1 MKVFWKFFSEYKAR
15 GSKLLNDDEFMF
27 KVGMGLKFLVVSVF
41 CLLSVLLFTY
51 LLIRIDLI
59 FFVAHGFPGADA
71 FQNAFYDYIYSSFT
85 DEIIWII
92 MGGIFT
98 FGLGYYLS
106 SIMIRPFKVI
116 GEYCE
121 DKMNNKNNFY
131 APDFFSDLKLLTSF
145 SVFFFTKID
154 ESVIRGKLTQVE
166 VPVQFTRIH
175 KPNFEKNFFFNY
187 LFVIVIFALLST
199 LGIVLLNMEIR
210 DHIFELS
217 RKFLSGNQQITY
229 FLDEQFVI
237 ADIAVYFFTGLHLIL
252 YFLLG
257 VHLYQKV
264 ATPAFAVFA
273 TMRSF
278 LRGNHHSRVHLIGY
292 YYLRSDCRKIN
303 KYLEHVQKNL
313 T

>member
-1 MKVFWKFFSEYKAR
+1 MKQLSRYYKERFSKYI
-15 GSKLLNDDEFMF
+15 NDEEFMF
-27 KVGMGLKFLVVSVF
+27 KIGMGFKFLGVSFF

-59 FFVAHGFPGADA
+59 FFVAHGFPGATA
-71 FQNAFYDYIYSSFT
+71 FQNAFYDYIYSSLS
-85 DEIIWII
+85 DEIIWIA

-106 SIMIRPFKVI
+106 AIMIRPFRAI
-116 GEYCE
+116 GDYCE
-121 DKMNNKNNFY
+121 NKIHDKDNY
-131 APDFFSDLKLLTSF
+131 YSPDFFSDLKLLTSF
-145 SVFFFTKID
+145 SVFFFMKID
-154 ESVIRGKLTQVE
+154 EARIKGKLTQVD
-166 VPVQFTRIH
+166 VPAQFTGIH

-187 LFVIVIFALLST
+187 LFIIIIFALLST

-210 DHIFELS
+210 DHVFELS
-217 RKFLSGNQQITY
+217 RKFLSGNKQVTY
-229 FLDEQFVI
+229 FLDEQFII
-237 ADIAVYFFTGLHLIL
+237 ADIAVYFFTILHLML

-257 VHLYQKV
+257 IHLYQRV

-278 LRGNHHSRVHLIGY
+278 LRGNHHNRIHLIGY
-292 YYLRSDCRKIN
+292 YYLRNDCRKIN
-303 KYLEHVQKNL
+303 KYLDHIQKNL

>member
-1 MKVFWKFFSEYKAR
+1 MKPFSQ
-15 GSKLLNDDEFMF
+15 LNDRLHKHLSDDELMF
-27 KVGMGLKFLVVSVF
+27 KIGMGFKFLGVSVF

-71 FQNAFYDYIYSSFT
+71 FQNAFYDYIYSSFS
-85 DEIIWII
+85 DELVWVGV
-92 MGGIFT
+92 GGIFT
-98 FGLGYYLS
+98 FSLGYYLS
-106 SIMIRPFKVI
+106 GIMIRPFKVI
-116 GEYCE
+116 GLYCE
-121 DKMNNKNNFY
+121 DKINDKSNFY

-154 ESVIRGKLTQVE
+154 EASIKGKLGQID
-166 VPVQFTRIH
+166 VPTHFTRIH
-175 KPNFEKNFFFNY
+175 KPNFERNFFFNY
-187 LFVIVIFALLST
+187 LFIIAIFALLST

-210 DHIFELS
+210 DHIFELT
-217 RKFLSGNQQITY
+217 RKFLAGNKQVTY

-237 ADIAVYFFTGLHLIL
+237 ADIAVYFFTILHLIL

-278 LRGNHHSRVHLIGY
+278 LRGNHHNRIHLIGY
-292 YYLRSDCRKIN
+292 YYLRNDCRKIN
-303 KYLEHVQKNL
+303 KYLDHVQKNL

>member
-1 MKVFWKFFSEYKAR
+1 MKPLT
-15 GSKLLNDDEFMF
+15 KLIERYVKYLNDEEFMF
-27 KVGMGLKFLVVSVF
+27 KTGMGLKFLGVSVF

-59 FFVAHGFPGADA
+59 FFVANGFPGVDA
-71 FQNAFYDYIYSSFT
+71 FENAFYDYIYSSFS
-85 DEIIWII
+85 DELLWVLL
-92 MGGIFT
+92 GCAST
-98 FGLGYYLS
+98 FFLGYYLS
-106 SIMIRPFKVI
+106 GVMIRPFKAI
-116 GEYCE
+116 GLHCD
-121 DKMNNKNNFY
+121 DKINNKDNFY

-154 ESVIRGKLTQVE
+154 ESTIRGKLTSVDI
-166 VPVQFTRIH
+166 PASYKGIH
-175 KPNFEKNFFFNY
+175 KPNFEKNFFLNY
-187 LFVIVIFALLST
+187 LFIIIIFALLST

-210 DHIFELS
+210 DHVTELS
-217 RKFLSGNQQITY
+217 RKFLSGNKQATY

-237 ADIAVYFFTGLHLIL
+237 ADIAVYFFTSLHLML

-257 VHLYQKV
+257 VHLYHKV

-278 LRGNHHSRVHLIGY
+278 LKGNHHNRIHLIGY
-292 YYLRSDCRKIN
+292 YYLRNDCRKIN
-303 KYLEHVQKNL
+303 KYLDHVQKNL

>member
-1 MKVFWKFFSEYKAR
+1 MKLFPKHYKER
-15 GSKLLNDDEFMF
+15 FLKYLNDEELMF
-27 KVGMGLKFLVVSVF
+27 KIGMGLKFLGVSVF

-85 DEIIWII
+85 DEIIWIAL
-92 MGGIFT
+92 GGIFT
-98 FGLGYYLS
+98 FSLGYYLS
-106 SIMIRPFKVI
+106 GVMIRPFKAI

-121 DKMNNKNNFY
+121 DKINDKNNFY

-145 SVFFFTKID
+145 SVFFFSKID
-154 ESVIRGKLTQVE
+154 EAHIKGKLVQVD
-166 VPVQFTRIH
+166 VPGQFTGIH

-187 LFVIVIFALLST
+187 LLVIAIFALLST

-210 DHIFELS
+210 DHVFELS
-217 RKFLSGNQQITY
+217 RKFLAGNKQVTY
-229 FLDEQFVI
+229 FLDEQFII
-237 ADIAVYFFTGLHLIL
+237 ADIAVYFFTSLHLML

-278 LRGNHHSRVHLIGY
+278 LRGNHHNRVHLIGY
-292 YYLRSDCRKIN
+292 YYLRNDCRKIN
-303 KYLEHVQKNL
+303 KYLDHVQKNL